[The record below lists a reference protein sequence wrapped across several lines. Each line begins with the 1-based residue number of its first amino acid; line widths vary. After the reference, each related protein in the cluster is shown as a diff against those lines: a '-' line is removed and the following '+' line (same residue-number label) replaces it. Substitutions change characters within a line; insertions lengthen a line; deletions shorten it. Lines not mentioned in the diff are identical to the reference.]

1 LIKPAKTAMRATI
14 DRPKKFVATVLLSA
28 LLIGYTVPIDRVA
41 AQEPAEPAPAE
52 PAPAEPAT
60 PEPAP
65 ADPGDAFGAPPEG
78 EPAME
83 EPPAEEPAMEEQPAD
98 PAEESVDAFGGPDAG
113 AAEGEA
119 AIDEKPARPARP
131 KPKDA
136 EPAEPALP
144 TDPAVIA
151 ILESAPAT
159 PVELVR
165 AIDILVDLQHAALAK
180 PYVDKL
186 AQQQLDPAT
195 KTALVDRFNA
205 ATLVKLARDKELG
218 PSLAPMVDDWLRSAE
233 AYRRDAQRLA
243 AAAAQLSDPNEITR
257 AQAGVLLLRARES
270 AVAPLVNILA
280 DPKRTAEHAA
290 ARQMLV
296 SLGDLAVA
304 PLLGVLESPDTSLQ
318 AQAIA
323 VLGAIGSPHAVP
335 QLLAYSALPSSP
347 SSVRAAAAGALR
359 RITGRTPA
367 PDEAIAMLERAVRAP
382 LEHSRRE
389 DLDTAAPA
397 VLWHWNAK
405 VHQSMPIVYDVTGAS
420 LAQATRLARQ
430 LYLVDPQRVDRC
442 RLYLT
447 AMLQAAKFRGG
458 LDKPLAT
465 GPGTA
470 YAVAAYYGP
479 SFVEHVLAGALAEGY
494 TPAAAAAAQVL
505 GDIGSP
511 ALLTGGAEPSPLVQA
526 ARHTDRR
533 LRFAAIGAIMKLD
546 PREPFAGS
554 SQVTAGLGFFARS
567 HGVPRALIVHP
578 RSDEAQKV
586 AGLAI
591 AMGYEA
597 DIATDARRAFELAA
611 ASPDLEFVLA
621 HSAISRP
628 DVDYLVAQLRR
639 DKRTS
644 LVPVGLMAPIDDLA
658 RIERYAA
665 VVPRTI
671 AFLQPQNEAEMK
683 LHVGDVLARAG
694 RWRVS
699 PAERRAQ
706 ANAAMDW
713 LVGLSER
720 PSRAFD
726 LAPQEADVLSAM
738 YVPELTGRAAT
749 VLGRLPV
756 TSAQRSLL
764 EVASSPTQ
772 PLAAREAAAA
782 AFAHSR
788 EQFGLLLTRP
798 EILQQYELYNS
809 NAGRNAD
816 TNLVL
821 GAVLD
826 AIEGKVAPTGGQ

>member
-1 LIKPAKTAMRATI
+1 MRAITC
-14 DRPKKFVATVLLSA
+14 RPKWFVVVAATFAMLLWQA
-28 LLIGYTVPIDRVA
+28 VILAPLA

-52 PAPAEPAT
+52 PAPAT
-60 PEPAP
+60 PAP
-65 ADPGDAFGAPPEG
+65 AESAPAEPADAFGAPPEG

-83 EPPAEEPAMEEQPAD
+83 EPAAEEPAMEEPPAAD
-98 PAEESVDAFGGPDAG
+98 PADESVDAFGGAEG
-113 AAEGEA
+113 AAAGEEA
-119 AIDEKPARPARP
+119 GGEKPKRAARPR
-131 KPKDA
+131 PKDA
-136 EPAEPALP
+136 EPAETQPAAP
-144 TDPAVIA
+144 TDPAVLA

-159 PVELVR
+159 PIDLLR
-165 AIDILVDLQHAALAK
+165 AIDILVDLQNGPLAK
-180 PYVDKL
+180 PFVDKL
-186 AQQQLDPAT
+186 AQQQLDAAT
-195 KTALVDRFNA
+195 KAALVDEFNG
-205 ATLVKLARDKELG
+205 ATLMKLARDKDLG
-218 PSLAPMVDDWLRSAE
+218 AALAPMVDDWLRSAE

-243 AAAAQLSDPNEITR
+243 EVARQLTDPNEVTR
-257 AQAGVLLLRARES
+257 AQAAVILLRARES
-270 AVAPLVNILA
+270 AVAPLVSILA
-280 DPKRTAEHAA
+280 DATRAGEHAA

-296 SLGDLAVA
+296 TLGDLAVE
-304 PLLGVLESPDTSLQ
+304 PLLGVLESPDTVLE
-318 AQAIA
+318 AQAIG
-323 VLGAIGSPHAVP
+323 VLGSIGSPDAVR
-335 QLLAYSALPSSP
+335 QLLAFSASPASP
-347 SSVRAAAAGALR
+347 SSVRVAAARALE
-359 RITGRTPA
+359 RITGRAIA
-367 PDEAIAMLERAVRAP
+367 PGEAIAMLERAVRAP
-382 LEHSRRE
+382 LDRSRRE

-397 VLWHWNAK
+397 VLWHWNSK
-405 VHQSMPIVYDVTGAS
+405 KHESMPIVYDVTGAS

-458 LDKPLAT
+458 LEKPLAQ

-479 SFVEHVLAGALAEGY
+479 DFVEHVLAGALAEGY

-511 ALLTGGAEPSPLVQA
+511 ALLSSGGAEPSPLALA
-526 ARHTDRR
+526 AQSSDRR
-533 LRFAAIGAIMKLD
+533 LRFAAIGAIMKLN

-554 SQVTAGLGFFARS
+554 SHVTDGLGFFARS
-567 HGVPRALIVHP
+567 YGVPRALVVHP

-586 AGLAI
+586 AGLA
-591 AMGYEA
+591 AGMGYEA

-611 ASPDLEFVLA
+611 ASPDYEFVLA

-639 DKRTS
+639 DKRTA
-644 LVPVGLMAPIDDLA
+644 LVPIGLMAPIDDLE
-658 RIERYAA
+658 RVSRYAA
-665 VVPRTI
+665 LVPRTI
-671 AFLQPQNEAEMK
+671 AFLQPQNEDEMK
-683 LHVGDVLARAG
+683 LHLADVLARAG

-699 PAERRAQ
+699 PVERQAQ

-713 LVGLSER
+713 LVAISER

-726 LAPQEADVLSAM
+726 LVPQEGALVWSM
-738 YVPELTGRAAT
+738 HVPELTARAAE

-756 TSAQRSLL
+756 SSAQRKLL
-764 EVASSPTQ
+764 EVANSSTQ

-782 AFAHSR
+782 AFANSR
-788 EQFGLLLTRP
+788 QLYGLLLTRD
-798 EILQQYELYNS
+798 EILQQYELYNA

-826 AIEGKVAPTGGQ
+826 AIEAKGSPAGGQ